1 MNALLY
7 LGVILAGLVL
17 LWLHT
22 MGLTRFIGK
31 LFLFLGW
38 GLIAFGTIY
47 LLDIFF

>member
-17 LWLHT
+17 LWVHI

-31 LFLFLGW
+31 LFLILGW
-38 GLIAFGTIY
+38 GLIAFGTVCM
-47 LLDIFF
+47 LDLFF